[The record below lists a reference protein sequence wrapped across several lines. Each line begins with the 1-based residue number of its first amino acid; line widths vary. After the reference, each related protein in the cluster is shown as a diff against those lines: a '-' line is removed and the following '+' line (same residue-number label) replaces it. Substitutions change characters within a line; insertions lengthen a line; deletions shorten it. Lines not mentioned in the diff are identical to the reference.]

1 MKTYD
6 RFLARRCLLG
16 AMKRAAEDRAIRP
29 SLLEWLGEAR
39 DELGDIDASFVIA
52 PLKDSELD
60 RLAHS
65 GRNRLLDHP
74 AKASH
79 RKRGQDRDGPR
90 DIEASLAA
98 IRPTASEL
106 EGFARGGK
114 HRLFDR
120 SRKKRDPILSSEAVT
135 WYLHWAVAELQRSLA
150 EPPVRSREAK
160 ATEIVVRRFGLDAT
174 CAHVLGLARLFGL
187 ASFCGPSRFG
197 VPSLWHA
204 VNQVLGDHI
213 EASAVLLG
221 VPRSAVERALRRLSE
236 VGLSDPTDWGTSG
249 ADPDG
254 YVGGWL
260 DKVYQPAVATEEEL
274 RERLVPLAPPPL
286 LDLDAFDHV
295 DGRKAALRLLAA
307 AVETR
312 NGVRLLFY
320 GRAGTGK
327 TEFSKSL
334 AHAAGARLYDLSE
347 PEPGGMCRAEAET
360 NSLQAD
366 RSAVKRNRL
375 RMALALLRSEPGA
388 AILIDE
394 LEDVLSS
401 GEGSRRENHQLLEDA
416 SVPILFTGN
425 DLSKFDEAML
435 RRFDLTIRFKAHS
448 PTRRREVVRRML
460 ESAEIPGL
468 DGESLARLGFRLADE
483 LECPPGI
490 IERSIRSTHLVE
502 GSPNDLFCFA
512 ERHERTVST
521 HIARPRLGAPVK
533 AQLPWKAFAHL
544 GRGAEDLRRL
554 LAAALR
560 ARRDE
565 AGERCAITFLA
576 YGPPGCGKTEFCRT
590 LAAETGATL
599 YAVGGR
605 EIGPDARLPVPR
617 SESLEYAIEALA
629 DEPEAVILFDELED
643 FCVPSKH
650 WLNSLVETTPVPLL
664 FTANEVD
671 ALRHMPY
678 FLDRLTGSLEFHHMP
693 RGRRADIFRGL
704 LGDSAQMAPLAEELA
719 ADRRATPRRARH
731 AAFVARL
738 AGGGAGT
745 ARRAVREKAHLLRGK
760 RAAEPNATAKYDIS
774 LVHADPDLE
783 VLTEEIAG
791 LGSERMGILLDG
803 PSGTGKSEYAKQ
815 LAKRMD
821 LDPLPKRA
829 SELMSKWVGETEH
842 QIAGAFAEARA
853 TKSFLIVDEADS
865 FLADR
870 RDAFRNWE
878 ISMVNE
884 MLSQLENHDLP
895 YAFTTNLADRLD
907 PAVARRFLFRA
918 TFKYLNEPRIVR
930 AWEFFFDGECATQVR
945 SLTRL
950 VPADFALVHERAA
963 KLGFLD
969 DPARLAENLA
979 AQCRDKSRPG
989 AVGFGS

>member
-1 MKTYD
+1 MT
-6 RFLARRCLLG
+6 
-16 AMKRAAEDRAIRP
+16 RAAKDRAIRP

-52 PLKDSELD
+52 PLRESELE
-60 RLAHS
+60 RLAHW
-65 GRNRLLDHP
+65 GRHRLFEHP
-74 AKASH
+74 PNASH
-79 RKRGQDRDGPR
+79 KSHGQNRAGLGH
-90 DIEASLAA
+90 INASLVGSP
-98 IRPTASEL
+98 PTASEL
-106 EGFARGGK
+106 EEFARKGK
-114 HRLFDR
+114 NRLFDH
-120 SRKKRDPILSSEAVT
+120 SRKKRAPVLSSKAVT
-135 WYLHWAVAELQRSLA
+135 RYLHWAVAELERSLA
-150 EPPVRSREAK
+150 EPPVGSREAK

-174 CAHVLGLARLFGL
+174 CTLVLGLARLFGL
-187 ASFCGPSRFG
+187 AGVCGQSRFG

-204 VNQVLGDHI
+204 MNQVLGDHI

-236 VGLSDPTDWGTSG
+236 VGLSDPTAWGTNA
-249 ADPDG
+249 ADPDE

-286 LDLDAFDHV
+286 LDLDAFGHV
-295 DGRKAALRLLAA
+295 DGGEAALRLLTAA
-307 AVETR
+307 IKTR
-312 NGVRLLFY
+312 NGVRFVFY

-347 PEPGGMCRAEAET
+347 PEPGGMCRAEGEAV
-360 NSLQAD
+360 NLQAD
-366 RSAVKRNRL
+366 RSADKRNRL

-394 LEDVLSS
+394 VEDVLSS
-401 GEGSRRENHQLLEDA
+401 GEGSRRENHRLLEDA
-416 SVPILFTGN
+416 EVPVVFTGN
-425 DLSKFDEAML
+425 DLSRFDEAML

-460 ESAEIPGL
+460 ESAEIPSL
-468 DGESLARLGFRLADE
+468 DGESLARLASRLADE

-490 IERSIRSTHLVE
+490 IERAIRSTVLVE
-502 GSPNDLFCFA
+502 GSPADLFHFA
-512 ERHERTVST
+512 ERHERTIST
-521 HIARPRLGAPVK
+521 HIARPRLEAPAK
-533 AQLPWKAFAHL
+533 AELPWKAFAHL
-544 GRGAEDLRRL
+544 GPEAEDVRRL
-554 LAAALR
+554 LTAALGV
-560 ARRDE
+560 RRDK
-565 AGERCAITFLA
+565 AADSSAITFLA

-599 YAVGGR
+599 YSVGGR

-629 DEPEAVILFDELED
+629 DEPNAVILFDEFED

-664 FTANEVD
+664 FTANDID
-671 ALRHMPY
+671 ALRWRPY

-704 LGDSAQMAPLAEELA
+704 LGDSAEMAPFAEELA

-731 AAFVARL
+731 AELVARL
-738 AGGGAGT
+738 AGGGADT
-745 ARRAVREKAHLLRGK
+745 ARRAVREKAYLLRGK
-760 RAAEPNATAKYDIS
+760 RAVEPNATAKYDIS

-783 VLTEEIAG
+783 VLTDEIGA

-803 PSGTGKSEYAKQ
+803 PSGSGKSEYAKQ
-815 LAKRMD
+815 LARRMD

-853 TKSFLIVDEADS
+853 TNSFLIVDEADS

-884 MLSQLENHDLP
+884 MLSQLESHDLP

-918 TFKYLNEPRIVR
+918 TFKFLDEARVVR
-930 AWEFFFDGECATQVR
+930 AWEFFFDGECPAQVR

-950 VPADFALVHERAA
+950 VPADFALVHERAE
-963 KLGFLD
+963 KLRFLD
-969 DPARLAENLA
+969 DPARLADDLA
-979 AQCRDKSRPG
+979 TQCRDKSRPG